1 MHLVKNMAEHNIVK
15 LLSGVSDTK
24 KVRNEEKERNRFA
37 DTWIE
42 PMPAH
47 KGKKKKIHLP
57 PAPFSLQKS
66 DVAIA
71 NSRALNIRAPSGIDW
86 KPCCLFQ
93 KPHLKSN
100 EWKRASIRYFKVL
113 HQRTSW

>member
-1 MHLVKNMAEHNIVK
+1 MHLVKNMAEHIVK

-24 KVRNEEKERNRFA
+24 KVRNEEKECNRFA

-42 PMPAH
+42 PMP
-47 KGKKKKIHLP
+47 KKKKIHLP

-86 KPCCLFQ
+86 KPCRLFQ

-100 EWKRASIRYFKVL
+100 QWKHVL
-113 HQRTSW
+113 A